1 MNGDAGSSKDGTPG
15 DPGEFLSGRSVV
27 VAGATSAAGVAVAH
41 RLAVAGARVIGVG
54 SDAGRLDAAL
64 GGVPGIELRVCD
76 LTDAAAVRSLA
87 AQLAEEYDGGVSALV
102 HLVGGWR
109 GGQGIATQTDEDLA
123 FLSSSVF
130 GTLFNTSRAFYDQL
144 AASNGS
150 LVAVS
155 ATAVEQPTASN
166 ASYAAVKAAVE
177 AWLRAVADGFA
188 KDGTSAAST
197 ALVVKALVDE
207 KMRRT
212 QPERKFPGF
221 TPVEQLAD
229 AVAALMSAPAEAVNG
244 RRFSPAQL
252 LAPAGPEAGRDVGP
266 AGG

>member
-1 MNGDAGSSKDGTPG
+1 MNA
-15 DPGEFLSGRSVV
+15 DPGESTSGSLAGRTVV
-27 VAGATSAAGVAVAH
+27 VAGATSAAGVAVAR
-41 RLAVAGARVIGVG
+41 RLAAGGARVIGVG
-54 SDAGRLDAAL
+54 SDAGRLNAAL
-64 GGVPGIELRVCD
+64 GDIPGVEVSVCD
-76 LTDAAAVRSLA
+76 LADAAAVRSLA
-87 AQLAEEYDGGVSALV
+87 ARIAQENDGGASTLV

-109 GGQGIATQTDEDLA
+109 GGQGIPTQTDEDFA
-123 FLSSSVF
+123 FLHSSVF

-144 AASNGS
+144 AANNGR

-155 ATAVEQPTASN
+155 ATAVEHPTASN
-166 ASYAAVKAAVE
+166 ASYAAVKSAVE
-177 AWLRAVADGFA
+177 TWLRAVADGFA

-207 KMRRT
+207 EMRLA

-229 AVAALMSAPAEAVNG
+229 AVAALMSAPAAAVNG
-244 RRFSPAQL
+244 KRFLPAEL
-252 LAPAGPEAGRDVGP
+252 LAPAGPDAGL